1 MVPGMVPATGAAEP
15 MELIDASDAIF
26 FRGGW
31 DAEISAID
39 FRLSEICTSHY
50 FRISMV
56 STFRVLRTQD
66 DKYRHHRNCSL
77 PHEDNCYWIYCLVIH
92 KR

>member
-39 FRLSEICTSHY
+39 FRLSEMCTRITSH
-50 FRISMV
+50 
-56 STFRVLRTQD
+56 
-66 DKYRHHRNCSL
+66 
-77 PHEDNCYWIYCLVIH
+77 
-92 KR
+92 